1 MTRNSIRL
9 GGHMRRAIRLSF
21 AIPLVIAISST
32 GFAQYFGEQ
41 VMEKSFEQTDFFFT
55 PYQLIPFGLGTFKN
69 SVQGVLDDPQIQLAV
84 NPAYLYHDSARA
96 SYVYLDFRSAR
107 EIRETNDSY
116 YPYPILARTMVSS
129 SFMPYPRYYINTR
142 RELEPVVSAT
152 YLFRPTEGAL
162 SNLSLGI
169 SYQMIAQDEKYYS
182 IPQDIYKSVL
192 GANYL
197 GVRSAAA
204 ENVPIVDK
212 YSGADDM
219 HQNGHFIALFAGYE
233 FAPSFQLGAKLGRVT
248 FDRDGSYG
256 SQNLW
261 DSYYSTDYTSLWR
274 NSEGR
279 EQTYRHWEL
288 IGGANYTFDTKFSI
302 GLTGGYLWGDAD
314 QTLMRGDSSYYAY
327 GQIGSTTQN
336 WNYWNH
342 SANQHQSWA
351 HDGKTYLGGINLK
364 AQASP
369 SQLFQFH
376 YLYTR
381 QNTDL
386 LLAGNIIDSS
396 YGMSRYQYDTTISN
410 YTSRYALFDRRTGT
424 GTSVGD
430 MHRAVGSLQWQISPR
445 VKLSIG
451 LQYESRIVE
460 TKTNE
465 VVVAKRYSRY
475 ASTGSHPYSYFDS
488 TAESKSLQWDFRSK
502 LTRFNIPIF
511 FTIKTSDVVELLFGL
526 NRSAANWQVDDVTL
540 AIFDYRVQLD
550 QRGLSR
556 KENFG
561 ERYTQPQENESDVR
575 TTFLAG
581 LTVAP
586 SEVFNVRLLVVPN
599 FVDTYEGSELSNL
612 QWWISVN
619 LLP

>member
-1 MTRNSIRL
+1 MKARISVGL
-9 GGHMRRAIRLSF
+9 LLC
-21 AIPLVIAISST
+21 LVLASSASLH
-32 GFAQYFGEQ
+32 AQYFGEQ

-55 PYQLIPFGLGTFKN
+55 PYQLIPFGIGTFKN

-107 EIRETNDSY
+107 EIRETNDWY
-116 YPYPILARTMVSS
+116 YPYPLLATKTALSS
-129 SFMPYPRYYINTR
+129 MMPYPRYYINTR

-197 GVRSAAA
+197 GVTSKAA
-204 ENVPIVDK
+204 ENIPIVDK
-212 YSGADDM
+212 YSGADNM
-219 HQNGHFIALFAGYE
+219 HQNGHFVALFAGYE
-233 FAPSFQLGAKLGRVT
+233 FAPAFQVGAKLGRVT

-261 DSYYSTDYTSLWR
+261 DSYYSTDNTSLWR

-279 EQTYRHWEL
+279 DQKYRHWEL
-288 IGGANYTFDTKFSI
+288 IGGANYTFDAKYSI

-314 QTLMRGDSSYYAY
+314 QTLTRGDSSYYGY

-336 WNYWNH
+336 WNFWNH
-342 SANQHQSWA
+342 SANQRQSWA

-364 AQASP
+364 AQVNPA
-369 SQLFQFH
+369 QLFQFH

-386 LLAGNIIDSS
+386 LLAGDIIDSS
-396 YGMSRYQYDTTISN
+396 YGMSRYRYDTTISN
-410 YTSRYALFDRRTGT
+410 HTSRYALFDRRTGT

-430 MHRAVGSLQWQISPR
+430 IHRAVGSLQWQITPR

-451 LQYESRIVE
+451 LQFESRIVE

-465 VVVAKRYSRY
+465 AVVAKRYSRY
-475 ASTGSHPYSYFDS
+475 ASTGTYPHNYFDS
-488 TAESKSLQWDFRSK
+488 TAEAKSLQWDFRSK
-502 LTRFNIPIF
+502 STRFSIPIF
-511 FTIKTSDVVELLFGL
+511 FTIRTSDVVELLFGL

-540 AIFDYRVQLD
+540 AIFDYRVQLG
-550 QRGLSR
+550 QQGLTR

-561 ERYTQPQENESDVR
+561 ERYTQPQERESDVR
-575 TTFLAG
+575 TTLLAG
-581 LTVAP
+581 LTVSP
-586 SEVFNVRLLVVPN
+586 SNAFNVRFLLVPN
-599 FVDTYEGSELSNL
+599 FVDTYDGSELSEF

-619 LLP
+619 LRP